1 MHQTKYRGIITEGRI
16 IDVSS
21 LGASGFPLVKPLR
34 KSVNPFGGDLC
45 FGWLGSLRLYLY
57 KPLGCVSTL
66 WKWMPAG
73 KQYKSVFYIVDKN
86 KIIRYF
92 LRMKNSVG

>member
-1 MHQTKYRGIITEGRI
+1 MILLKAG
-16 IDVSS
+16 S
-21 LGASGFPLVKPLR
+21 LTFPPWEPAFWLAIPLR

-57 KPLGCVSTL
+57 KPLGCVSAL

-73 KQYKSVFYIVDKN
+73 KDFYHALQ
-86 KIIRYF
+86 KITFID
-92 LRMKNSVG
+92 